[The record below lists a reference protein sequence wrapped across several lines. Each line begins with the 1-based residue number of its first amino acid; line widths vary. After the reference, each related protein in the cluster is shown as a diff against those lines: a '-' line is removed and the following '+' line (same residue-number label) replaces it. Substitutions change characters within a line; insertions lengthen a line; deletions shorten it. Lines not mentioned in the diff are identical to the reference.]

1 MRKPVDA
8 DELERR
14 YLKQTVEA
22 KLQPFAARMTTSW
35 PKIIIDGKIVQ
46 TFLLMLHELTTNAT
60 K

>member
-22 KLQPFAARMTTSW
+22 KLQAFAARMTTSW